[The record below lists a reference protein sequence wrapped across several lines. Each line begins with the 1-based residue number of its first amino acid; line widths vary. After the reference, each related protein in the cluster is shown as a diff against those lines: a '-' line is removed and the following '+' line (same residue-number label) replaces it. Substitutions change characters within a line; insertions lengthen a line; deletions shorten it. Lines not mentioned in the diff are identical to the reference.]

1 MNNKKLKP
9 GWRRV
14 KFGDVVR
21 LSKAKSKD
29 PLADCIERYVGLEH
43 LEPGDLRIRR
53 WGNVADG
60 VTFTSVFQPGQ
71 VLFGK
76 RRAYQRKVAVADFS
90 GVCSGDIYVFETK
103 DAQVL
108 LPDLLPFICQSDAFF
123 EHAVG
128 TSAGSLSPR
137 TNWTSLANYVF
148 LLPPLEEQ
156 VNIALLLASADEHIY
171 QIQSTRSSLWNL
183 ERSAIQSILGDERYW
198 QMTTMKSIVKRI
210 DAGKSPKASSLP
222 AESNEYGVLKV
233 SAVGSQGYCSDENK
247 ALIDSDDFV
256 VDATVQPG
264 DFLVTRANAQ
274 SQGVARTCI
283 VENTPSNL
291 MLSDKTWRLNFEGDA
306 PPKRFVLAWTKL
318 PKFRSYIEALCS
330 GTEAKNISQAKFLA
344 GPMVVLNEK
353 QQFDI
358 DQLLCQ
364 TDLTRKVLEERE
376 RVSATMKRALL
387 KKSLGEN

>member
-29 PLADCIERYVGLEH
+29 PLADGIERYVGLEH
-43 LEPGDLRIRR
+43 LEPGDLRIHR

-291 MLSDKTWRLNFEGDA
+291 MLSDKTWRLNFEDDA